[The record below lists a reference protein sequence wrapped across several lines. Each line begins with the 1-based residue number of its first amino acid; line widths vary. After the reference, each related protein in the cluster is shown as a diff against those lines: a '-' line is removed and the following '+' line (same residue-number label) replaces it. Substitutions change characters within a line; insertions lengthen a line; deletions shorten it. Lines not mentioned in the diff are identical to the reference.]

1 MNPILVTG
9 GAGFIGSH
17 LVERLISNGE
27 KVIVIDDLSNGM
39 KKNLERVKDKITFYK
54 RSITGD
60 LNDLFE
66 KYKFS
71 VVFHLATLPRV
82 QFSIVEPI
90 KTHKVNVDG
99 TLNLLEMCK

>member
-1 MNPILVTG
+1 MGTILITG

-17 LVERLISNGE
+17 LVERLVSGGE

-39 KKNLERVKDKITFYK
+39 KKNLERVKNRITFYK

-66 KYKFS
+66 KAEL
-71 VVFHLATLPRV
+71 FHL
-82 QFSIVEPI
+82 F
-90 KTHKVNVDG
+90 
-99 TLNLLEMCK
+99 